1 MLPHYKAGSSTETG
15 GMGTGLET
23 RSAPST
29 RVTPLSK
36 WKDLLCKGRAGIRE
50 QTKAKSHRI
59 LNRESGFVCVW
70 TEGTF
75 EEWGDSMT
83 SVRRLRYLGIWYNDK
98 LHLLLRFRTNHSL
111 YHTPHAVLVTVR
123 SSLVATVILHIC
135 EYIPLHTFSCRL
147 SRTFLQ
153 CARTSPGPWA
163 EMLSWRLN
171 LINGQ

>member
-1 MLPHYKAGSSTETG
+1 MLPHYKAGSSTGTG

-29 RVTPLSK
+29 RVTSLSK
-36 WKDLLCKGRAGIRE
+36 WKDLLCKGRAGIR
-50 QTKAKSHRI
+50 QQQRQ
-59 LNRESGFVCVW
+59 NRTEYRTGNQDLCVY
-70 TEGTF
+70 GLKGHL

-83 SVRRLRYLGIWYNDK
+83 SVRRHRYLGIWYNNK

-111 YHTPHAVLVTVR
+111 YHTPHAFLVTVR

-163 EMLSWRLN
+163 EMLSWRLK